1 MMEIFPLT
9 LSARMKVRQVA
20 SDTVWT
26 SFSMSTLS
34 K

>member
-1 MMEIFPLT
+1 MEIFPRT
-9 LSARMKVRQVA
+9 FSGRMNVRQVA